1 MPGNEASQYIIWL
14 FKSIPYMVNTNLF
27 ICTLLESGR
36 SFKVTAAIQKQP
48 TPRRTKSR
56 MQVGLPP
63 TISEIPSA
71 AIQTPL

>member
-1 MPGNEASQYIIWL
+1 MHGNEASQYMSWL
-14 FKSIPYMVNTNLF
+14 SKSIPYMANNNLF
-27 ICTLLESGR
+27 ICTLLESGC

-48 TPRRTKSR
+48 TPRRSKSR

-63 TISEIPSA
+63 TISEVPSA